1 MDIEDF
7 EQEENRA
14 VKSQNIKLNQDH
26 VNGNTAPYKRIPDW
40 P

>member
-14 VKSQNIKLNQDH
+14 LKSQNNTLNQDL
-26 VNGNTAPYKRIPDW
+26 VNGSTAPYKRIPDW